1 MAYLLC
7 KQHPDAARIGQRTE
21 LIFGS
26 AFIGRCAFSDIRVN
40 EPGLPGKALELRR
53 LHDGQYAAIPSGA
66 CEALR
71 NGERIESLQVLDEGD
86 QIQVGRAVFEFCPE
100 ADAVAKGETRERDT
114 GERTSLVQ
122 AMLRLVFGTL
132 ASRVLGLA
140 REIVMAAYFGA
151 GAAMDVF
158 IVAFTI
164 PNLFRRVFGEAAME
178 SAFLPTFKTFL
189 SRGEKREGW
198 RLAST
203 VCNVLTL
210 LLVGVVVLLYLLA
223 PLVVKVLAPGFS
235 PELAGQTIRL
245 TRLMLPFT
253 LFIGVAAF
261 LGSLLLAKGRYFAY
275 SLAPTMFNLG
285 AILGIVLFYK
295 SWGLFS
301 LAAGIVL
308 GGAGQMLAQVHGFR
322 RNGDADTGYRPV
334 IDWHHPGGKKVLS
347 LTGPILLTSMIDK
360 VGEAS
365 KRIIASLLMTGSI
378 AALSYAFRLIHLP
391 FSIIGLA
398 LSRAVLPFLAEQNA
412 LNDLKTFRAHLV
424 RGLNLCAFLMIPT
437 SVGVAVLAVPM
448 IETLFAHGAWL
459 KTNEDATAMTARAI
473 IFYAAGLWAMST
485 VSILYRAFHAM
496 LDTRAPLRA
505 SIYGFFINISLSIC
519 LALTP
524 LAHAGLA
531 LAVSVDY
538 LAQVGLML
546 RELRRKFAAAGEAF
560 EVSSVLRPL
569 VPVGAAS
576 ALMGLAVGCA
586 SAAWWPGTTAGIVHR
601 ALVLAV
607 LVGIGAA
614 VYAVASLAF
623 GVPEARAI
631 SKSIR
636 GRLLSG
642 TGRG

>member
-7 KQHPDAARIGQRTE
+7 KQHPDAERIGQRTE

-26 AFIGRCAFSDIRVN
+26 TLIGRHAFSDVGVD

-53 LHDGQYAAIPSGA
+53 LHDGHYAAIPSGA
-66 CEALR
+66 CEILR
-71 NGERIESLQVLDEGD
+71 NGERLESMQVLDEGD
-86 QIQVGRAVFEFCPE
+86 QIQVGSAVFEFCPE
-100 ADAVAKGETRERDT
+100 AGPVAEEEPRGSDT
-114 GERTSLVQ
+114 GRKTSLVQ

-132 ASRVLGLA
+132 ASRALGLA

-158 IVAFTI
+158 VVAFTI

-189 SRGEKREGW
+189 ARGEKREGW

-210 LLVGVVVLLYLLA
+210 VLVGVVVLLYLLA
-223 PLVVKVLAPGFS
+223 PLAVKALAPGFS
-235 PELAGQTIRL
+235 PELASQTVRL
-245 TRLMLPFT
+245 TRLMLPFS

-275 SLAPTMFNLG
+275 SLAPTLFNVG
-285 AILGIVLFYK
+285 AILGIVLFYE

-322 RNGDADTGYRPV
+322 RDGDADAGYRPV
-334 IDWHHPGGKKVLS
+334 IDRHHLGGKKILS
-347 LTGPILLTSMIDK
+347 LAGPILLTSLIDK

-365 KRIIASLLMTGSI
+365 KRLIASLLMTGSI
-378 AALSYAFRLIHLP
+378 ATLSYAFRLIHLP

-412 LNDLKTFRAHLV
+412 RNNLKEFRAHLV

-459 KTNEDATAMTARAI
+459 KTNDDATAMTAMAI
-473 IFYAAGLWAMST
+473 IFYAVGLSAMST

-505 SIYGFFINISLSIC
+505 SIYGFFVNIALSIC
-519 LALTP
+519 LAITP

-538 LAQVGLML
+538 LVQVGLMM
-546 RELRRKFAAAGEAF
+546 RELRRKFAAAGDTF
-560 EVSSVLRPL
+560 ELSSILRPL
-569 VPVGAAS
+569 APVGGAS
-576 ALMGLAVGCA
+576 AVMGFAVGFA
-586 SAAWWPGTTAGIVHR
+586 SAAWWPGTTAGIAHR
-601 ALVLAV
+601 ALVLVV
-607 LVGIGAA
+607 LVAIGVA
-614 VYAVASLAF
+614 VYAAASLAL
-623 GVPEARAI
+623 GLPEARAI
-631 SKSIR
+631 SRSVR
-636 GRLLSG
+636 GGLAKG